1 MKLVPRRA
9 PHRRDDHLIPLIN
22 VIFLMLIFFMVVG
35 QIRPAEALRVEP
47 PKTQQ
52 PTAAGAGERV
62 LVLVLAPDGRL
73 ASDGRIL
80 SRDALRAH
88 LGQRRAPTGAS
99 EAAPAPLTLKADAA
113 VSAALLRETLDLLA
127 DAGITQVELLSVA
140 ADRH

>member
-9 PHRRDDHLIPLIN
+9 PRRRDDHLIPLIN
-22 VIFLMLIFFMVVG
+22 VIFLMLIFFMIVG

-62 LVLVLAPDGRL
+62 LVLAPDGRL

-80 SRDALRAH
+80 SREALRAH
-88 LGQRRAPTGAS
+88 LGERRAPAGAS
-99 EAAPAPLTLKADAA
+99 EAAPASLTLKADAA

>member
-1 MKLVPRRA
+1 MKLVTHRA
-9 PHRRDDHLIPLIN
+9 PRRRDDHLIPLIN
-22 VIFLMLIFFMVVG
+22 VIFLMLIFFMIVG

-52 PTAAGAGERV
+52 PTAAGTGER
-62 LVLVLAPDGRL
+62 VLVLAPDGRL

-80 SRDALRAH
+80 SRKALRAH
-88 LGQRRAPTGAS
+88 LTERRARAGAS
-99 EAAPAPLTLKADAA
+99 NAAPAPLTLKADAA

>member
-9 PHRRDDHLIPLIN
+9 PRRRDDHLIPLIN
-22 VIFLMLIFFMVVG
+22 VIFLMLIFFMIVG

-52 PTAAGAGERV
+52 QISAGAGER
-62 LVLVLAPDGRL
+62 VLVLAPDGRL

-80 SRDALRAH
+80 SREALRAH
-88 LGQRRAPTGAS
+88 LGERQAQPGAGK
-99 EAAPAPLTLKADAA
+99 AAPAPLTLKADAA

-127 DAGITQVELLSVA
+127 DAGIAQVELLSVA